1 MKHKY
6 KILISILTF
15 ILIIL
20 LVVGAISYFSIDR
33 TAQRAEER
41 NFIIKGEKYVE
52 IPIGFTEEGKTI
64 AKAGS
69 FDIMEIPEDKDHN
82 FLAVRSFLDD
92 WTIVRESYV
101 IPTEGEMG
109 VAYLDKERVTEG
121 IKWDMVHSILNRD
134 FQGEF
139 RIEAE
144 ILNQYENE
152 FTTNI
157 WNAVKPIKIGYE
169 DCPVGTDWIGS
180 FGMINGFLV
189 FIDAEDLK
197 ENNLEYTCYILKH
210 EYRDLY
216 ENGAQH
222 TFKGIE

>member
-1 MKHKY
+1 MKLKY
-6 KILISILTF
+6 KISILILTI
-15 ILIIL
+15 ILIISL
-20 LVVGAISYFSIDR
+20 LLIAISYFRIDR
-33 TAQRAEER
+33 TAEPVFEGG
-41 NFIIKGEKYVE
+41 FIIGGEKYVK

-64 AKAGS
+64 AKADS
-69 FDIMEIPEDKDHN
+69 FDIMEIPEDKEHN

-92 WTIVRESYV
+92 WTIVKESYI
-101 IPTEGEMG
+101 IPTEGDLN
-109 VAYLDKERVTEG
+109 VAYLGRERVAEG
-121 IKWDMVHSILNRD
+121 IKWDMVHSILNQE

-139 RIEAE
+139 TIEAE
-144 ILNQYENE
+144 IISQYENE

-157 WNAVKPIKIGYE
+157 WNAVEPIKIGYE

-189 FIDAEDLK
+189 FIEAEDLK

-222 TFKGIE
+222 TFKGIG